1 MNGLFEK
8 EMVIT
13 LKFMQNTRIER
24 NISSIRQKFMLI
36 TLELNVPNPK
46 N

>member
-24 NISSIRQKFMLI
+24 NISSLKQKFMLI
-36 TLELNVPNPK
+36 TQELNVPNPK

>member
-24 NISSIRQKFMLI
+24 NILSLKQFMLI
-36 TLELNVPNPK
+36 IELNVPNPK